1 MNPKFREYLRKLPD
15 AEVMAIRERELKL
28 YPDKLY
34 ELQLRKVEIK
44 AEIKAAKVEIKA
56 EIKAAKSKTEGR
68 RWRIEIAWGVVA
80 AALTAPA
87 VLMAL
92 VAISTRIFRS

>member
-44 AEIKAAKVEIKA
+44 AEIKAAKA
-56 EIKAAKSKTEGR
+56 EIKATKAKTEGR

-80 AALTAPA
+80 AVLTAPA